1 MESAALKGKPR
12 QPAAVAD
19 TPSRTARAPDRNTL
33 SRPLAQIRV
42 LDLTNVLAGPFCA
55 YQLGLLGADVIK
67 VEMPD
72 TGDLARQLGA
82 DAALNE
88 RLMGASFLA
97 QNGGKKSVTV
107 NLKSA
112 DGKTVLRRLV
122 KTADVLVEN
131 FRPGVMK
138 RLGVGYEVLQKENPS
153 LIYCGISGFGQDGPM
168 KDAPAYDQ
176 IIQGL
181 SGMMSITGDEQSAPL
196 RVGYPVADT
205 IGGITAGLAITS
217 ALVRRANTG
226 EGACIDVSM
235 LDSVLVT
242 IGLVVSNYLIAGH
255 EPHPIGNDNFT
266 AAPSGAFKTAK
277 GLLNIA
283 ANKQEQFQALAKAIG
298 REDLIGDVRF
308 AAREARKQNR
318 AALTVE
324 LEDGLRKKT
333 AEQWETILNGLGI
346 PAGRVLTVP
355 DALDTPQVRHRELLQ
370 KFDDVPGLGRAVTL
384 TRAGFKMSKGDPQV
398 TSPPPQLGQHTTEVL
413 RELGFD
419 DTEIERLKSVGAV

>member
-1 MESAALKGKPR
+1 MESATLKVNRAKR
-12 QPAAVAD
+12 AANDVRGRVAPERG
-19 TPSRTARAPDRNTL
+19 TVSRA
-33 SRPLAQIRV
+33 LAQIRV

-72 TGDLARQLGA
+72 GGDLARQLGA

-88 RLMGASFLA
+88 QLMGASFLA

-112 DGKTVLRRLV
+112 DGKAVLRRLV

-138 RLGVGYEVLQKENPS
+138 RLGLGYEDLQIVNPA

-181 SGMMSITGDEQSAPL
+181 SGMMSITGDERSAPL

-205 IGGITAGLAITS
+205 IGGITAALAITS

-226 EGACIDVSM
+226 EGACVDVSM

-242 IGLVVSNYLIAGH
+242 MGWVVSNYLIAGH

-266 AAPSGAFKTAK
+266 AAPSGTFKTAK

-283 ANKQEQFQALAKAIG
+283 ANKQEQFLALAKAIG
-298 REDLIGDVRF
+298 REDLVGDVRF

-324 LEDGLRKKT
+324 LEEGLRKKT
-333 AEQWETILNGLGI
+333 AEQWEATLNGLGI

-370 KFDDVPGLGRAVTL
+370 TFDDMPGLGRSVTL

-419 DTEIERLKSVGAV
+419 DTEIERLKRVGAV